1 MSRYIVHGANG
12 AQGAPL
18 LKRLIDSGHNAI
30 AAARNTGSVNG
41 MPSVKVDNASV
52 ASLIAAYKDAT
63 GVFIHLPVAAEAE
76 RLIHAQNI
84 VEAIKQTKPGR
95 VVISTSG
102 WVVDDPDSP
111 LQNPPVSAIAEL
123 IRGVQESGVSF
134 AVIAPRLFLENLL
147 NPLVLGAVKSEG
159 VLRYP
164 IRAEYPVSWC
174 SHLDV
179 AEVAERLFT
188 DTTVT
193 GLVGVGQSPAITGE
207 QLAQGF
213 ERYLKRTVAFSSVTP
228 QAFGEM
234 IAPLFGTDAAAGVV
248 AAYEAQANAAA
259 NAITAG
265 TSAQVQLA
273 LTPRTVDQWLAE
285 ISA

>member
-18 LKRLIDSGHNAI
+18 LKRLIHSGHNAI
-30 AAARNTGSVNG
+30 AAARNTDSVKG
-41 MPSVKVDNASV
+41 MPCVKVDNTSV
-52 ASLIAAYKDAT
+52 ASLIVAYKEAK

-76 RLIHAQNI
+76 RFIHAQNI
-84 VEAIKQTKPGR
+84 AEAIKQTKPDR
-95 VVISTSG
+95 VIISTSG
-102 WVVDDPDSP
+102 WVVDNPASP
-111 LQNPPVSAIAEL
+111 LQNPPSSAIAEL

-134 AVIAPRLFLENLL
+134 AVVAPRLFFENLL
-147 NPLVLGAVKSEG
+147 NPLVLDAVKSEG

-164 IRAEYPVSWC
+164 IRADYPVSWC

-179 AEVAERLFT
+179 AEVAEKLFT

-207 QLAQGF
+207 QLAEGF
-213 ERYLKRTVAFSSVTP
+213 ERYLKRPVAFSSVEP
-228 QAFGEM
+228 QAFGDM
-234 IAPLFGTDAAAGVV
+234 IAPLFGADAAAGVV
-248 AAYEAQANAAA
+248 AAYVAQANASA
-259 NAITAG
+259 NAITAN
-265 TSAQVQLA
+265 TSAQLQLA